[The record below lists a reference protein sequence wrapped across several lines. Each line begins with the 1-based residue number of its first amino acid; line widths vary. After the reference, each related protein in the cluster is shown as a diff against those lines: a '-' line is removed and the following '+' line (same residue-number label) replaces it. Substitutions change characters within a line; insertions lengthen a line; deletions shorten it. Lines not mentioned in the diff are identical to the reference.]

1 MRLLVFS
8 DIHGDRRA
16 LEKLV
21 ATEADHYFAAGDLTT
36 FGRDLGE
43 AGPILQRHG
52 EHMHVLPGN
61 HESVADTE
69 RLCAQYGLDSFH
81 ERAFELEGYWVAGL
95 GYSNPTPFRTPGE
108 YSEEELAVRLAK
120 FADLDPLV
128 LICHAP
134 PKGTPLD
141 EIRQGLHAG
150 SAAVREFIDK
160 HQPRWFFCGHIH
172 EAAGRSI
179 EMGVTRAVNVGRRG
193 YLLEL

>member
-21 ATEADHYFAAGDLTT
+21 ATEADHYFAAGDLAT
-36 FGRDLGE
+36 FGRGLDEL
-43 AGPILQRHG
+43 GPIMQRHG
-52 EHMHVLPGN
+52 DRMHVLPGN
-61 HESVADTE
+61 HESIADVE
-69 RLCAQYGLDSFH
+69 RLCTECGFDSFH
-81 ERAFELEGYWVAGL
+81 EKALQLDGYWIAGL

-108 YSEEELAVRLAK
+108 YTEEQLAERLAK
-120 FADLDPLV
+120 FAGLDPLL

-134 PKGTPLD
+134 PKGTALD

-150 SAAVREFIDK
+150 SSAVREFIDK